1 MLEKNETKLW
11 DSAPRALIEL
21 SAIHY
26 HASFDTENA
35 NSPMSES
42 YEVRGSKIRIL
53 QRKNYAMK
61 EFHRVF
67 LQLAYLFRQRQNLHT
82 ELEINEEKIRFSD
95 LSLTN

>member
-35 NSPMSES
+35 NSPKAKATKYVEVKFKFYSEKNCNEGIS
-42 YEVRGSKIRIL
+42 QNFPPTCVFISSTAKFAYRIGNQRRG
-53 QRKNYAMK
+53 NP
-61 EFHRVF
+61 VF
-67 LQLAYLFRQRQNLHT
+67 RLITH
-82 ELEINEEKIRFSD
+82 
-95 LSLTN
+95 